1 LSSEFVCATYLGASR
16 HYTAAKLEHHGKQCR
31 LTITPMGRT
40 ALALGG
46 KAKTSRVTAP
56 ASAAAG

>member
-46 KAKTSRVTAP
+46 KAKPVE
-56 ASAAAG
+56 